1 MVAIA
6 VAVSTVA
13 PAFHYYARLRL
24 LEHKVV
30 VIQPGKWGWVECQ
43 TKEFSAT
50 IDEVTISGILV
61 SVAASSPKGLPC
73 EAIGIAA
80 SREHEYFLPF
90 QTLLGVRVGNQE
102 KWSNFLSI

>member
-13 PAFHYYARLRL
+13 LAFHYYFRLRL
-24 LEHKVV
+24 LEHEVV
-30 VIQPGKWGWVECQ
+30 VIQPGKWVWVECQ
-43 TKEFSAT
+43 TNEFSAT
-50 IDEVTISGILV
+50 IEEVTITGILV

-80 SREHEYFLPF
+80 SGEHKYFLPF

-102 KWSNFLSI
+102 KWSNLLSI